1 MGLDASRVASLRAQ
15 ARRLLRGQAR
25 HYRAKLERY
34 RSKTYGPRKT
44 SAQRLRELEQRA
56 AAADERLL
64 TAERENAAR

>member
-1 MGLDASRVASLRAQ
+1 MGLDASRVESLRA
-15 ARRLLRGQAR
+15 QAR

-34 RSKTYGPRKT
+34 RSKTYGPGET

-64 TAERENAAR
+64 TAEREHAAR